1 MKKWFT
7 ILILLLANHAFTQL
21 TYEHLFVDY
30 DSAAQKNNTNKFPIV
45 RFTTKKEELFTLPS
59 PEGFLPARVKMGK
72 KVFVLYNPQNPKEFT
87 IQLPNEQLMFITLVG
102 AAIATKAQSVGISTC
117 VFDRGGNLYHGRV
130 KAVADGAREGGL
142 QF

>member
-1 MKKWFT
+1 MAADI
-7 ILILLLANHAFTQL
+7 ILILMGL
-21 TYEHLFVDY
+21 TVCFVMLKSRNKNLIKYGDKAEGVIVDY

-102 AAIATKAQSVGISTC
+102 AAIIFTITGVVLLLNELDIIHVLK
-117 VFDRGGNLYHGRV
+117 
-130 KAVADGAREGGL
+130 K
-142 QF
+142 

>member
-1 MKKWFT
+1 MAADI
-7 ILILLLANHAFTQL
+7 ILILMGL
-21 TYEHLFVDY
+21 TVCFLMLKSRNKNLIKYGNKVEGVIVDY
-30 DSAAQKNNTNKFPIV
+30 DSAAQKNDTNKFPIV

-102 AAIATKAQSVGISTC
+102 AAIIFTITGVVLLLNELNIIHVIK
-117 VFDRGGNLYHGRV
+117 
-130 KAVADGAREGGL
+130 K
-142 QF
+142 